1 MSSRIRPVSPARS
14 HDSSDPSHGRRR
26 GISRRSLCGRSL
38 AASAAAM
45 LPFPLPEAGVF
56 TAGAP
61 RLRVGLVGCG
71 GRGTGAALQC
81 LESEPTATVVALGD
95 LFADQLGSSADLLER
110 AGGRRFDCPA
120 ERRFVGDQ
128 AFRGVIDAGVD
139 VVLLAAPPHVRPLHL
154 EAAVAAGKH
163 VYCERPV
170 AVDVEGVVRAAAAAA
185 ASRAAG
191 LALVSGFCF
200 RRDRQL
206 GELVDRVQD
215 GGIGRLLSARAHSAI
230 GLPWRRSVTDAS
242 ASSQAIRNWI
252 SYTRFSGGYFVEH
265 HAEALDR
272 LLWLFGDQR
281 PVSAE
286 PLWRR
291 PPSAAAGPSA
301 FRPIDGLGDCP
312 SAVAVRYRFADGAT
326 LEASIDRRERACDR
340 VVEDVCGTAGRCD
353 LLSRSISG
361 RTPWAAGSE
370 PRPNRHRA
378 AVAALLEGVVSGR
391 HPHDGRTL
399 CQSTL
404 VAVMGRHASE
414 TGNRVA
420 WEDLVASPPVPS

>member
-1 MSSRIRPVSPARS
+1 M
-14 HDSSDPSHGRRR
+14 
-26 GISRRSLCGRSL
+26 SRRSLCGRSL
-38 AASAAAM
+38 AASAAAL
-45 LPFPLPEAGVF
+45 LPFPLPAAGVF
-56 TAGAP
+56 TGGAP

-110 AGGRRFDCPA
+110 AGGRRFDCPV
-120 ERRFVGDQ
+120 ERRFVGSD
-128 AFRGVIDAGVD
+128 AYRGVIDSGVD
-139 VVLLAAPPHVRPLHL
+139 VVLLAGPPHVRPLHL

-170 AVDVEGVVRAAAAAA
+170 AVDVDGVVRAAAAAA

-206 GELVDRVQD
+206 GELAARVRD
-215 GGIGRLLSARAHSAI
+215 GGIGRLLSARAHAAI
-230 GLPWRRSVTDAS
+230 GLPWRRSVEDAS
-242 ASSQAIRNWI
+242 ASSRAIRNWI

-272 LLWLFGDQR
+272 LLWLFGDER
-281 PVSAE
+281 PVAAE
-286 PLWRR
+286 PLWH
-291 PPSAAAGPSA
+291 GPSA
-301 FRPIDGLGDCP
+301 SSAPGGSAPGRGDRVARPIGGFGDCQ
-312 SAVAVRYRFADGAT
+312 SGVAVRYHFADGAT
-326 LEASIDRRERACDR
+326 LEASIDRRERARDH
-340 VVEDVCGTAGRCD
+340 VVEDVSGTEGRCD
-353 LLSRSISG
+353 LLGRSIAG
-361 RTPWAAGSE
+361 RTVWAAGAA

-378 AVAALLEGVVSGR
+378 AVTALLEGVVSGR
-391 HPHDGRTL
+391 HPHDGRIL

-414 TGNRVA
+414 TGSRVA
-420 WEDLVASPPVPS
+420 WEEFVTSPRSPA